1 MQLTPFKGYGFN
13 GASSL
18 LFPGAEDSG
27 ALAARTAVNTTLA
40 AAVGA
45 VMSLFTGAIMN
56 GHKGE
61 LAFEL
66 PLAMN
71 GALGGLVAVTAGCGT
86 IELWGAIVI
95 GAVAGWVYMFTS
107 KALVRFK
114 IDDAVDAIPVHLCNG
129 IWGMLAVGLFSSG
142 DGMRATFGSDERV
155 GLVYAIQRVDFD
167 MVMLR
172 NQVYALG
179 FILGFTFF
187 TMTPFFLILNYLGW
201 FRADAVEE
209 LAGLDFSY
217 HAQALEKSAVR
228 DLQNAQQ
235 DDSEED
241 SDEGSDSS
249 TPAPES
255 NDGFPIGL

>member
-1 MQLTPFKGYGFN
+1 M
-13 GASSL
+13 
-18 LFPGAEDSG
+18 FPDAQDTG

-45 VMSLFTGAIMN
+45 VTSLFTSAIVN

-86 IELWGAIVI
+86 IEMWAAVVI
-95 GAVAGWVYMFTS
+95 GAVAGWIYMIFS
-107 KALVRFK
+107 SALVRWR
-114 IDDAVDAIPVHLCNG
+114 IDDAVDAIPVHLFNG
-129 IWGMLAVGLFSSG
+129 IWGIISTGLFSSPE
-142 DGMRATFGSDERV
+142 GMRATFATDDRV
-155 GLVYAIQRVDFD
+155 GLVYAIERVDFD
-167 MVMLR
+167 MIMLR
-172 NQVYALG
+172 NQIYALG
-179 FILGFTFF
+179 FILGMTCF
-187 TMTPFFLILNYLGW
+187 TMGPFFYILNYLGW

-209 LAGLDFSY
+209 LAGLDFAY

-235 DDSEED
+235 EESDEEEDDDS
-241 SDEGSDSS
+241 SGVA
-249 TPAPES
+249 TPTPES
-255 NDGFPIGL
+255 NDGFPLSS